1 MGQSDG
7 PVRWASQPST
17 LQAPFARAPRGP
29 NVPPTSKRRS
39 DEETMTYQAPVD
51 DILHALKTAADLD
64 GLIAHGLLDGVDED
78 TIRAI
83 IDEAGK
89 FGAEVLDPLC
99 ASGDRVGSKLV
110 DGKVETPP
118 GWSEAYQQ
126 FAAGGWGALAAP
138 EEWGGQDLPQVVA
151 TAAGEIWNAANLAFG
166 LCPLLT
172 FGAIDAIEAQGS
184 EELKKSFLPKMVS
197 GEWSGTMNLT
207 EPHAGSDLSQ
217 LKTRAVKQADGSYRI
232 FGTKIFIT
240 YGDHELTDNIIHLV
254 LARLPDA
261 PPGTRGISLF
271 LVPKVLITADGAL
284 GERNDVVCAGIEHKL
299 GIHASPTCVMKY
311 GESGAGAVGYLVGE
325 ENRGLNVMFI
335 MMNAARLAVGMQ
347 GVAVAERATQ
357 RAVAYAKERRQGRST
372 SSASSA
378 EMAPIIEHPDIR
390 RSLMTMKA
398 LTQAAR
404 AICLVT
410 ARETDV
416 ARRAP
421 DAAERAAAHQRV
433 ALLTPVA
440 KAFATDIGCEV
451 ASIGVQVHGGMGF
464 IEETGAAQHYRDA
477 RILPIYEGTNG
488 IQAIDLVMRKL
499 PLGGGKVMEAYLAEL
514 KQTADAVRASNHREF
529 GRMGE
534 RLGEAVS
541 ALAEAIRWMGEALS
555 SNPDAVLAGASPY
568 LRLFG
573 LAAGGVYLAKG
584 ALAAV
589 RTGAANAQA
598 VAIARFFA
606 ETLATAAPGLKETV
620 LAGAEATLAMTPEAL
635 SA

>member
-1 MGQSDG
+1 
-7 PVRWASQPST
+7 
-17 LQAPFARAPRGP
+17 
-29 NVPPTSKRRS
+29 
-39 DEETMTYQAPVD
+39 MTYQAPVD

-64 GLIAHGLLDGVDED
+64 DLIAHGLLDGVDEE

-89 FGAEVLDPLC
+89 FGAEVLDPLS
-99 ASGDRVGSKLV
+99 APGDRVGSKLV
-110 DGKVETPP
+110 DGKVVTPP
-118 GWSEAYQQ
+118 GWSQAYRQ

-138 EEWGGQDLPQVVA
+138 EEWGGQNLPQVVA
-151 TAAGEIWNAANLAFG
+151 TAAGEVWNASNLAFG

-172 FGAIDAIEAQGS
+172 FGAIDAVEAQGS
-184 EELKKSFLPKMVS
+184 EELKRTYLPKMVS
-197 GEWSGTMNLT
+197 GEWTGTMNLT
-207 EPHAGSDLSQ
+207 EPQAGSDLSQ
-217 LKTRAVKQADGSYRI
+217 LKTRAVKQVDGSYRI
-232 FGTKIFIT
+232 TGTKIFIT
-240 YGDHELTDNIIHLV
+240 YGDHEMTENIIHLV

-271 LVPKVLITADGAL
+271 LVPKYLVNKDGSRAA
-284 GERNDVVCAGIEHKL
+284 RNDVECAGVEHKL

-311 GESGAGAVGYLVGE
+311 GEKGAGAVGYLVGE

-335 MMNAARLAVGMQ
+335 MMNAARLAVGVQ

-357 RAVAYAKERRQGRST
+357 LATAYAKERRQGRSAKST
-372 SSASSA
+372 GDT
-378 EMAPIIEHPDIR
+378 MAPIIEHADVR

-404 AICLVT
+404 AVCLVT
-410 ARETDV
+410 AKETDV
-416 ARRAP
+416 ARRAKNE
-421 DAAERAAAHQRV
+421 AERAAAQARV

-464 IEETGAAQHYRDA
+464 IEETGAAQIYRDA

-499 PLGGGKVMEAYLAEL
+499 PLGGGKVVEAYLAEL
-514 KQTADAVRASNHREF
+514 KQTVDAVRASNRPEF

-541 ALAEAIRWMGEALS
+541 ALAEASRWMGAVLS
-555 SNPDAVLAGASPY
+555 SNPDAALAGASPY

-573 LAAGGVYLAKG
+573 IAAGGVYLAKG

-589 RTGAANAQA
+589 RAGAANAQA
-598 VAIARFFA
+598 VAVARFFA

-620 LAGAEATLAMTPEAL
+620 LAGAEATLAITPEAL

>member
-1 MGQSDG
+1 
-7 PVRWASQPST
+7 
-17 LQAPFARAPRGP
+17 
-29 NVPPTSKRRS
+29 
-39 DEETMTYQAPVD
+39 MTYQAPVD

-64 GLIAHGLLDGVDED
+64 DLIAHGLLDGVDEE

-89 FGAEVLDPLC
+89 FGAEVLDPLS
-99 ASGDRVGSKLV
+99 APGDRVGSKLV
-110 DGKVETPP
+110 DGKVVTPP
-118 GWSEAYQQ
+118 GWSQAYQQ

-138 EEWGGQDLPQVVA
+138 EEWGGQNLPQVVA
-151 TAAGEIWNAANLAFG
+151 TAAGEVWNASNLAFG

-172 FGAIDAIEAQGS
+172 FGAIDAVEAQGS
-184 EELKKSFLPKMVS
+184 EELKRTYLPKMVS
-197 GEWSGTMNLT
+197 GEWTGTMNLT

-217 LKTRAVKQADGSYRI
+217 LKTRAVKQVDGSYRI
-232 FGTKIFIT
+232 TGTKIFIT
-240 YGDHELTDNIIHLV
+240 YGDHEMTENIIHLV

-271 LVPKVLITADGAL
+271 LVPKYLVNKDGSRAA
-284 GERNDVVCAGIEHKL
+284 RNDVECAGVEHKL

-311 GESGAGAVGYLVGE
+311 GEKGAGAVGYLVGE

-335 MMNAARLAVGMQ
+335 MMNAARLAVGVQ

-357 RAVAYAKERRQGRST
+357 LATAYAKERRQGRSAKST
-372 SSASSA
+372 GDT
-378 EMAPIIEHPDIR
+378 MAPIIEHADVR

-410 ARETDV
+410 AKETDV
-416 ARRAP
+416 ARRAKNE
-421 DAAERAAAHQRV
+421 AERAAAQARV

-464 IEETGAAQHYRDA
+464 IEETGAAQIYRDA

-499 PLGGGKVMEAYLAEL
+499 PLGGGKVVEAYLAEL
-514 KQTADAVRASNHREF
+514 KQTVDAVRASNRPEF

-541 ALAEAIRWMGEALS
+541 ALAEASRWMGGVLS
-555 SNPDAVLAGASPY
+555 SNPDAALAGASPY

-573 LAAGGVYLAKG
+573 IAAGGVYLAKG

-589 RTGAANAQA
+589 RAGAANAQA
-598 VAIARFFA
+598 VAVARFFA
-606 ETLATAAPGLKETV
+606 EALATAAPGLKETV
-620 LAGAEATLAMTPEAL
+620 LAGAEATLTITPEAL

>member
-1 MGQSDG
+1 
-7 PVRWASQPST
+7 
-17 LQAPFARAPRGP
+17 
-29 NVPPTSKRRS
+29 
-39 DEETMTYQAPVD
+39 MTYQAPVD
-51 DILHALKTAADLD
+51 DILHALKAAADLD
-64 GLIAHGLLDGVDED
+64 DLIAHGLLDGVDED
-78 TIRAI
+78 TIRAVI
-83 IDEAGK
+83 NEAGK
-89 FGAEVLDPLC
+89 FGAEVLDPLS
-99 ASGDRVGSKLV
+99 APGDRVGSKLI
-110 DGKVETPP
+110 DGKVVTPP
-118 GWSEAYQQ
+118 GWSQAYRQ

-138 EEWGGQDLPQVVA
+138 EEWGGQNLPQVVA
-151 TAAGEIWNAANLAFG
+151 TAAGEVWNASNLAFG

-172 FGAIDAIEAQGS
+172 FGAIDAVEAQGN
-184 EELKKSFLPKMVS
+184 EELKRTYLPKMVS
-197 GEWSGTMNLT
+197 GEWTGTMNLT

-217 LKTRAVKQADGSYRI
+217 LKTRAVKHADGSYRLT
-232 FGTKIFIT
+232 GTKIFIT
-240 YGDHELTDNIIHLV
+240 YGDHEMTENIIHLV

-261 PPGTRGISLF
+261 PHGTRGISLF
-271 LVPKVLITADGAL
+271 LVPKYLVNKDGSL
-284 GERNDVVCAGIEHKL
+284 GARNDVECAGLEHKL

-311 GESGAGAVGYLVGE
+311 GEKGAGAIGYLVGE

-335 MMNAARLAVGMQ
+335 MMNAARLAVGVQ

-357 RAVAYAKERRQGRST
+357 LATAYAKERRQGRTAKSLGGST
-372 SSASSA
+372 GDT
-378 EMAPIIEHPDIR
+378 MAPIIEHADIR

-410 ARETDV
+410 AKETDV
-416 ARRAP
+416 ARRAQK
-421 DAAERAAAHQRV
+421 DAERAAAHARV

-464 IEETGAAQHYRDA
+464 IEETGAAQIYRDA

-488 IQAIDLVMRKL
+488 IQAIDLVTRKL

-514 KQTADAVRASNHREF
+514 KQTVDAVRASNHREL

-534 RLGEAVS
+534 RLGEAVT
-541 ALAEAIRWMGEALS
+541 ALAEASRWMGEVLS
-555 SNPDAVLAGASPY
+555 SNPDAALAGASPY

-584 ALAAV
+584 ALAAA
-589 RTGAANAQA
+589 RTGAANAQIVA
-598 VAIARFFA
+598 VARFFA